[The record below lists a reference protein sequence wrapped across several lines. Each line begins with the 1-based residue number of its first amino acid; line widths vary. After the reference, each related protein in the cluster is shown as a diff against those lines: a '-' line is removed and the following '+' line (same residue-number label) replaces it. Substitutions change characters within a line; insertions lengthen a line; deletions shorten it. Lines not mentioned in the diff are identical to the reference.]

1 MNNRSHSPSS
11 SNIKEYQKD
20 GLDAYNEAYK
30 TMKFNSD
37 DHVILIGKVMGIV
50 EEEDLATDEH
60 IQMYRTLH
68 PEDEEE

>member
-1 MNNRSHSPSS
+1 
-11 SNIKEYQKD
+11 
-20 GLDAYNEAYK
+20 
-30 TMKFNSD
+30 MKFNSD